1 MTRHMKVHPPQDTP
15 GQLCCT
21 VRQVNNKSEP
31 NTGTGERLAFTAGEA
46 SRMIGVD
53 RKTIYRLCAWKILFR
68 SPALR
73 TLLIPRWSLEQ
84 FLRNGS
90 K

>member
-1 MTRHMKVHPPQDTP
+1 
-15 GQLCCT
+15 
-21 VRQVNNKSEP
+21 
-31 NTGTGERLAFTAGEA
+31 
-46 SRMIGVD
+46 MIGVD

-73 TLLIPRWSLEQ
+73 KFLIPRWSLEQ

>member
-1 MTRHMKVHPPQDTP
+1 MKVPEDSNHGP
-15 GQLCCT
+15 LCYT
-21 VRQVNNKSEP
+21 TRQVNNKSGP
-31 NTGTGERLAFTAGEA
+31 NTGTGERLAYTAHEA

-53 RKTIYRLCAWKILFR
+53 RKTIYRLCARKILFR

-73 TLLIPRWSLEQ
+73 TLLIPRWSLEE
-84 FLRNGS
+84 FLRSAG